1 MTRIYILLIVVLY
14 TSFGCTSE
22 NAPECFRKS
31 GKLIR
36 EEIVVEDFSK
46 ITVFEGVK
54 LVVKQETEQR
64 VEIETGELLR
74 NDVTVE
80 VLDGRLIMRNESG
93 CNLVRDFGLTT
104 VYISSPNIS
113 EIRSSTGLLIKSDG
127 VLTYPSL
134 SLLSES
140 YGVPEADTTDGEFDI
155 EVNNTTVSIVSNGIA
170 YFKIKGA
177 TQNFSVNF
185 AAGDSRL
192 EAKELIANDVN
203 VNHRGSN
210 DMLVNPQQ
218 SLKGII
224 LGTGDVISY
233 NVPVIVEVTE
243 LYKGR
248 LIFNN
253 D

>member
-31 GKLIR
+31 GELIR
-36 EEIVVEDFSK
+36 EEIVVEGFSK

-54 LVVKQETEQR
+54 IVVKQETEQK

-74 NDVTVE
+74 NDVTAE
-80 VLDGRLIMRNESG
+80 VIDGRLIMRNESG

-155 EVNNTTVSIVSNGIA
+155 EVNNTSVSIVSNGIA

-192 EAKELIANDVN
+192 EAKGLIANVIN

-218 SLKGII
+218 SLKGTI

-233 NVPVIVEVTE
+233 NVPAIVEITE